1 MAPPQGGGGAGNRD
15 QEARLRAPAHRQ
27 GERNWSTPSGRDGV
41 APAATGLAGSAAR
54 TRRYGKATSNAAA
67 NSGDRQPVARP
78 AYARDRSR
86 MGETRM
92 WLGGAAARA
101 RSCAQCTRR
110 LSLMPLGSE
119 DRKSTRLNSS
129 H

>member
-1 MAPPQGGGGAGNRD
+1 MASPQRRGWAANRD

-27 GERNWSTPSGRDGV
+27 GERNWSTPSGSDGV

-86 MGETRM
+86 LGE
-92 WLGGAAARA
+92 
-101 RSCAQCTRR
+101 
-110 LSLMPLGSE
+110 
-119 DRKSTRLNSS
+119 RKSAVEGKRG
-129 H
+129 

>member
-1 MAPPQGGGGAGNRD
+1 MRISD
-15 QEARLRAPAHRQ
+15 
-27 GERNWSTPSGRDGV
+27 WSSDVCTAD
-41 APAATGLAGSAAR
+41 
-54 TRRYGKATSNAAA
+54 RRYGKATSNAAA

-119 DRKSTRLNSS
+119 SALLLSIGRSERLDSFGKSVAGDPSRPLQM
-129 H
+129 